1 MKKNSILLILFLI
14 LFADYNSIFPQTDD
28 VIAIKNELNKWMKA
42 YNQKDLMKSISI
54 FADNYIG
61 FYAGHPDQTLKDL
74 KEQNEELFKN
84 KFLQATLN
92 MEATEIEISGD
103 LAYLSIKQKW
113 AFKPSNMNTAQIVL
127 EKGILIMKKQGDGI
141 WKIIRSS
148 TFPVNAR
155 K

>member
-1 MKKNSILLILFLI
+1 
-14 LFADYNSIFPQTDD
+14 
-28 VIAIKNELNKWMKA
+28 
-42 YNQKDLMKSISI
+42 
-54 FADNYIG
+54 
-61 FYAGHPDQTLKDL
+61 
-74 KEQNEELFKN
+74 
-84 KFLQATLN
+84 